1 MMTIKYKKRRF
12 FFLQLLCS
20 NIYICYQ
27 DEQIKQRCLTGRV
40 DSTLALEVDDL
51 ILYMHLHPSY
61 QPLGM
66 ELLLLSLVPTEEHHR
81 TTVKEI
87 DMLDINISGISDDNI
102 KQ

>member
-1 MMTIKYKKRRF
+1 MMTINYKKR
-12 FFLQLLCS
+12 FFLSPLLCS

-27 DEQIKQRCLTGRV
+27 DKKLKQRYLTGRV

-51 ILYMHLHPSY
+51 ILYIHLHPSY
-61 QPLGM
+61 QLLRM

-87 DMLDINISGISDDNI
+87 DMLDIEISGISDDH
-102 KQ
+102 